1 MTVRRFLSL
10 PVRVSDDQ
18 AEDALVR
25 TGVPGLSRLPVVGG
39 LFRSTQESARRQTLF
54 VFLRPTILR
63 TRGDVSAVSGNRFQ
77 RLRAIEAD
85 PNDQRSLLTEPKP
98 VRRLPVEIDG
108 LY

>member
-1 MTVRRFLSL
+1 MFECFALETIDL
-10 PVRVSDDQ
+10 PELGRY
-18 AEDALVR
+18 R
-25 TGVPGLSRLPVVGG
+25 VVGRDAN
-39 LFRSTQESARRQTLF
+39 LLS
-54 VFLRPTILR
+54 
-63 TRGDVSAVSGNRFQ
+63 RGDVSAVSGNRFQ